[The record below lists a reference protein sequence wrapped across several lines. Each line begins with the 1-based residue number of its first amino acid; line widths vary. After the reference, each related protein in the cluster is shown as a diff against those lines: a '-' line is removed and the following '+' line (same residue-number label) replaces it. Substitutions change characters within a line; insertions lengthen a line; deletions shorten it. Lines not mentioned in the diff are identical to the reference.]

1 MTHYC
6 DSSRYRNP
14 QNVNPGPGVGVAAGR
29 GGCGAALGS
38 RALNAST
45 RYHAAAASQ
54 HDNERVH
61 SEVDLFGRRW
71 PNGVWIVLRILAP
84 VEHPVVTDN
93 ANLSMS
99 QLFLPISWY
108 GCGVVRV

>member
-29 GGCGAALGS
+29 GGCGAALV
-38 RALNAST
+38 RST
-45 RYHAAAASQ
+45 RVPATNAGAASQ
-54 HDNERVH
+54 RDNERVH
-61 SEVDLFGRRW
+61 SEVDLFARRW

-99 QLFLPISWY
+99 QLFLPISLY